1 MTTVTETGK
10 DKDLVLSDEDKK
22 LRLEKCANDLELADF
37 TNLKVREYLF
47 EKCVEDYFTEEE
59 SIDPDKIILENRNK
73 RIEDFLKTDFILLK
87 DKYQRQGELEC
98 LLLSFMYDFLDADTL
113 VIFLVKLES
122 KLETSKL
129 LIFICKKMLLGK
141 NKIFAFYAKRTLE
154 SMIYM
159 MNYHVIR
166 DEELINHEHYGDR
179 IADIKLRSRR
189 NSIARTPDRYCYK
202 GSGKN

>member
-1 MTTVTETGK
+1 MTTGTETEKIFSNVDKEAILEQSLK
-10 DKDLVLSDEDKK
+10 DIESSDFRTLSKREAGFRKCLEEYFSEKDLTDFEKSILKNREDK
-22 LRLEKCANDLELADF
+22 
-37 TNLKVREYLF
+37 
-47 EKCVEDYFTEEE
+47 
-59 SIDPDKIILENRNK
+59 
-73 RIEDFLKTDFILLK
+73 IEDFLKTDFILLK
-87 DKYQRQGELEC
+87 DKYENQEELEG
-98 LLLSFMYDFLDADTL
+98 LLLSFIYDFLRADDL

-129 LIFICKKMLLGK
+129 LISICKKMLLDK

-159 MNYHVIR
+159 MNYHVIQ